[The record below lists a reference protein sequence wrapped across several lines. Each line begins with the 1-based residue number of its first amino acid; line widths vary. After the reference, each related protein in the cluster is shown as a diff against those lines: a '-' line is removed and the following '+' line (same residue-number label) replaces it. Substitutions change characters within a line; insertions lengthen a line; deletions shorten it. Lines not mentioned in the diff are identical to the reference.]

1 MQENLFPAYF
11 DQCPIVYVSGRTFPI
26 TTHYIEEVHKVVAQ
40 GQRLTAIERG
50 TREMF
55 CLCCLAFVLKCL
67 VCSKYGDQYA
77 LQTVILRKYGYIN
90 RLNLFRCN
98 FVLQS
103 MQLFLNIQ
111 DHYLAQVKFQPLATT
126 M

>member
-50 TREMF
+50 TCE
-55 CLCCLAFVLKCL
+55 CFVYVAWHL
-67 VCSKYGDQYA
+67 SFIIFG
-77 LQTVILRKYGYIN
+77 IL
-90 RLNLFRCN
+90 
-98 FVLQS
+98 
-103 MQLFLNIQ
+103 
-111 DHYLAQVKFQPLATT
+111 
-126 M
+126 